1 MSLVTLEV
9 EIDHGRI
16 IARGSEPLPEKGSG
30 LLTLLPDSISTA
42 RRGSVSDFLGKWAG
56 AFSLPE
62 PVADDARLAYLIG
75 KHAK

>member
-16 IARGSEPLPEKGSG
+16 IARGSEPLPERGSG
-30 LLTLLPDSISTA
+30 LLTLLPDSPRVPTGA
-42 RRGSVSDFLGKWAG
+42 VRGFIEKWGG

-62 PVADDARLAYLIG
+62 PSDDDLRLHVLLA